1 MRNLI
6 LGAVTAA
13 ALLVAPAVAEA
24 EAATAA
30 PPWTPVTNPL
40 GSRSHHGSI
49 TLQADRFCVFAVDVR
64 VVANNELKQV
74 TTLDDG
80 TTIIR
85 VKGKLILSFKN
96 ETTGKSIEEN
106 VSGPSTTTISPDGG
120 SATFQGEG
128 PHWLALEP
136 QSKAN
141 TGEPGL
147 VFTSG
152 QITVTYVG
160 ITVQEFSLDGT
171 QENGC
176 ALLS

>member
-6 LGAVTAA
+6 IGAVAAA
-13 ALLVAPAVAEA
+13 ALLVAPAAA
-24 EAATAA
+24 EAATAD

-40 GSRSHHGSI
+40 GARSHHGSI
-49 TLQADRFCVFAVDVR
+49 TLQGGEFCVFAVNVA

-74 TTLDDG
+74 TALADG

-85 VKGKLILSFKN
+85 LKGELVLSFKN
-96 ETTGKSIEEN
+96 KTSGKSIEED

-120 SATFQGEG
+120 SATFQGAG
-128 PHWLALEP
+128 PHWLAFGP

-152 QITVTYVG
+152 EITVTYVG
-160 ITVQEFSLDGT
+160 ITVQAFSLNGT

>member
-6 LGAVTAA
+6 IGAATAA
-13 ALLVAPAVAEA
+13 ALLVAPAAA
-24 EAATAA
+24 EAATAD
-30 PPWTPVTNPL
+30 PPWTPVANPL
-40 GSRSHHGSI
+40 GSQGHHGSI
-49 TLQADRFCVFAVDVR
+49 TLQAGRFCAFAVDAA
-64 VVANNELKQV
+64 VVANAELKQV
-74 TTLDDG
+74 TTFADG

-85 VKGKLILSFKN
+85 LKGELVLGFKN
-96 ETTGKSIEEN
+96 ETTGKSIDED

-128 PHWLALEP
+128 PHWVAFGPE
-136 QSKAN
+136 SKAN

-160 ITVQEFSLDGT
+160 ITIQAFSLNGT

>member
-6 LGAVTAA
+6 IGVVTAA
-13 ALLVAPAVAEA
+13 ALLVGPAAA

-40 GSRSHHGSI
+40 GSRSHDGSI
-49 TLQADRFCVFAVDVR
+49 TLQADRFCVFAVKVA

-74 TTLDDG
+74 TTLADG

-85 VKGKLILSFKN
+85 VKGELVLSFKN

-106 VSGPSTTTISPDGG
+106 VSGPWTTTISPDGG

-128 PHWLALEP
+128 PHWLAFGPE
-136 QSKAN
+136 SKAN

-152 QITVTYVG
+152 QVNVKYVG
-160 ITVQEFSLDGT
+160 IIVAAFSLNGT

>member
-6 LGAVTAA
+6 IGAVTAA
-13 ALLVAPAVAEA
+13 ALLVAPAAA

-30 PPWTPVTNPL
+30 APWTPVTNPL

-49 TLQADRFCVFAVDVR
+49 TLEAGGFCVFAVNVA

-74 TTLDDG
+74 TTLADG
-80 TTIIR
+80 TTIMR
-85 VKGKLILSFKN
+85 LKGELVLGFRNK
-96 ETTGKSIEEN
+96 TTGKSIEED

-128 PHWLALEP
+128 PHWLAFGPE
-136 QSKAN
+136 SKAS

-147 VFTSG
+147 VFTKG
-152 QITVTYVG
+152 QVTVTYVG
-160 ITVQEFSLDGT
+160 ITVQTFSLNGT

>member
-1 MRNLI
+1 MRNVI
-6 LGAVTAA
+6 IGAVTAA
-13 ALLVAPAVAEA
+13 ALVVAPA
-24 EAATAA
+24 AAQAA
-30 PPWTPVTNPL
+30 SAAAPWTPVTNPL

-49 TLQADRFCVFAVDVR
+49 TLQVGRFCVFAVHVA
-64 VVANNELKQV
+64 VVANSELKQV
-74 TTLDDG
+74 TTLADG

-85 VKGKLILSFKN
+85 IKDKLVLSFKN

-128 PHWLALEP
+128 PHWLAFEP

-147 VFTSG
+147 VFTRG
-152 QITVTYVG
+152 QITVTYLG
-160 ITVQEFSLDGT
+160 IIVQAFSLNGT

>member
-6 LGAVTAA
+6 IGAVTAA
-13 ALLVAPAVAEA
+13 ALLVAPAAA

-40 GSRSHHGSI
+40 GSRDHHGSI
-49 TLQADRFCVFAVDVR
+49 TLQAGRFCVFAVDVA

-74 TTLDDG
+74 TTLPDG

-85 VKGKLILSFKN
+85 IKGKLALSFKN
-96 ETTGKSIEEN
+96 ETTGRSIEEN
-106 VSGPSTTTISPDGG
+106 VGGSSTTTISPDGG

-128 PHWLALEP
+128 PHWLAFGPE
-136 QSKAN
+136 SKAN

-152 QITVTYVG
+152 QVAVTYVG
-160 ITVQEFSLDGT
+160 ITIRAFSLNGT
-171 QENGC
+171 QQDGC

>member
-6 LGAVTAA
+6 IGAVTVA
-13 ALLVAPAVAEA
+13 ALLVAPAAA
-24 EAATAA
+24 AAATAA
-30 PPWTPVTNPL
+30 SPWTPVTNPL
-40 GSRSHHGSI
+40 GSRNHHGSI
-49 TLQADRFCVFAVDVR
+49 TLQAGGFCVFAVDVA
-64 VVANNELKQV
+64 VAANSELKQV
-74 TTLDDG
+74 TTLADG

-85 VKGKLILSFKN
+85 VKGMLVLSFKN

-106 VSGPSTTTISPDGG
+106 VSGPSATTISPDGG

-128 PHWLALEP
+128 SHWLAFGP

-152 QITVTYVG
+152 QVTVTYVG
-160 ITVQEFSLDGT
+160 ITIQAFSLNGA